1 MQRGDDG
8 RAYRLLGTWRAGR
21 SNWRLQAL
29 SIFSLAVAFVCL
41 ASALLVVT
49 NLSSVRERWSRAG
62 RATVYLRDD
71 AGNADV
77 QALIKA
83 LQATPGVKRVRHVP
97 REQAREEVL
106 DGTGDEQL
114 AALPADAFPSSVEL
128 GFDQSVRDDELNMMA
143 LKLQALPTVD
153 TVETYQRWTERL
165 SSLLH
170 GAVTAALLLAL
181 VVFGAVVSVVAS
193 TMRLL
198 LERRRDEVEVLRLVG
213 ATTRFVCR
221 PFVVEGAG
229 QGALGAAAAIM
240 ALGALYAIVRGQFDQ
255 QLANLVGVSPT
266 FLPWGAMAGMVAV
279 GAGLGGLTA
288 WLSIRRTVQI

>member
-1 MQRGDDG
+1 MQRGDEG

-49 NLSSVRERWSRAG
+49 NLASVRERWSRAG

-71 AGNADV
+71 ASPDAV
-77 QALIKA
+77 EALVKA
-83 LQATPGVKRVRHVP
+83 LEATPGVQRARHVP
-97 REQAREEVL
+97 SDAAREEVL
-106 DGTGDEQL
+106 SDTGDEQL
-114 AALPADAFPSSVEL
+114 AALPAEAFPASVEL
-128 GFDQSVRDDELNMMA
+128 SFEPSVGDMELNMMA
-143 LKLQALPTVD
+143 LKLRALPTVE
-153 TVETYQRWTERL
+153 TVDTYQRWTERL

-170 GAVTAALLLAL
+170 GAVTAAVLLAL

-221 PFVVEGAG
+221 PFIVEGAG
-229 QGALGAAAAIM
+229 QGALGAGAAIL
-240 ALGALYAIVRGQFDQ
+240 ALGVLYSVVKGRFDQ
-255 QLANLVGVSPT
+255 QLANLLGVSPA
-266 FLPWGAMAGMVAV
+266 FLPWTAMLGMVTV
-279 GAGLGGLTA
+279 GAALGGLTA
-288 WLSIRRTVQI
+288 WLSIRKTVRI

>member
-1 MQRGDDG
+1 MPRGDDG

-21 SNWRLQAL
+21 SNWRLQVL

-62 RATVYLRDD
+62 RATVYLKDQASNDD
-71 AGNADV
+71 VA
-77 QALIKA
+77 ALLEA
-83 LQATPGVKRVRHVP
+83 LQATPGIDRVRHVP
-97 REQAREEVL
+97 REVARQEVL
-106 DGTGDEQL
+106 ADTGDEQL
-114 AALPADAFPSSVEL
+114 AALPAEAFPSSVEL
-128 GFDQSVRDDELNMMA
+128 GFAPSVRDDELHLMA
-143 LKLQALPTVD
+143 LKLQALPSVE
-153 TVETYQRWTERL
+153 TVETYQRWTEQL

-229 QGALGAAAAIM
+229 QGALGAAAAIVG
-240 ALGALYAIVRGQFDQ
+240 LGVLYAIVRSQMDQ
-255 QLANLVGVSPT
+255 QLASLLGVSPA
-266 FLPWGAMAGMVAV
+266 FLPWTAMLGMVAV
-279 GAGLGGLTA
+279 GAALGGVTA
-288 WLSIRRTVQI
+288 WLSIRRTVRI